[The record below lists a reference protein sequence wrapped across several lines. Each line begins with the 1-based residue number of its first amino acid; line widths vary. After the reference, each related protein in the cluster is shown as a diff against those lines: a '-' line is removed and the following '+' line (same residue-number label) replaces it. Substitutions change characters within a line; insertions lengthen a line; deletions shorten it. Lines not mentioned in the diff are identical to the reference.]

1 MFRTATMK
9 LGQLF
14 MRFGFWMMLRS
25 TPKEIDIHIGA
36 ARRYRALFR
45 ECCPNSKHPF
55 VSAEDVLRGSQVRME
70 ERRNL
75 KLSVFSYLHMD
86 VKKFLEY
93 ERR

>member
-1 MFRTATMK
+1 MFRKATMK

-14 MRFGFWMMLRS
+14 MRFGFWVMLRS

-36 ARRYRALFR
+36 ARMYRGLFQAS
-45 ECCPNSKHPF
+45 CPNSKHPF
-55 VSAEDVLRGSQVRME
+55 VSAEDIVRGQQVRME

-86 VKKFLEY
+86 VKKFLEC